1 MVDFRWSMAQSRPR
15 YGEIYTLDN
24 LRMGTAARAHAGV
37 GQFRKLCGV
46 GSSWFPCTSAA
57 ENCMI
62 STVGYSKAPGR
73 SSFVSGVFIS
83 SSTPHRCA
91 ALTLEK
97 HSRRRRRAAKVA
109 AGARFLYEV
118 MVPIGTDRL
127 ATPSVLARA
136 RRDSRRPNVCIGNIS
151 KMSSRAEPSRCLGSG
166 GVKGVCMRLRDRR
179 TAPGT
184 HAAAAVGAIFLLQ
197 RQQTVACA
205 ER

>member
-1 MVDFRWSMAQSRPR
+1 MVHYWTYASVR
-15 YGEIYTLDN
+15 
-24 LRMGTAARAHAGV
+24 AR
-37 GQFRKLCGV
+37 KD
-46 GSSWFPCTSAA
+46 
-57 ENCMI
+57 
-62 STVGYSKAPGR
+62 SKAPGR

-83 SSTPHRCA
+83 SSTPHQCV

-136 RRDSRRPNVCIGNIS
+136 RRDSRRPNVCIGHTS
-151 KMSSRAEPSRCLGSG
+151 KMSSRAQPFRCLGSG
-166 GVKGVCMRLRDRR
+166 GVNGACMRLRDRCA
-179 TAPGT
+179 APGM
-184 HAAAAVGAIFLLQ
+184 HAAAAVGAIFVVV
-197 RQQTVACA
+197 RHETVACA